1 MNAHITVS
9 YQSIYP
15 RIKNLRSLK
24 SFLEIICRQEGYV
37 LDTLS
42 LVFCS
47 DDYLHS
53 INVQYF
59 NHDTFTDIITFDYS
73 TISSSVNGE
82 LYISYQRVIEN
93 AANVKTS
100 INKELHR
107 VIFHGLLHLL
117 GYKDKLKKDIDT
129 MRLKEEYYL
138 IMYFSK

>member
-1 MNAHITVS
+1 MNPHITVS
-9 YQSIYP
+9 YQSSFP

-24 SFLEIICRQEGYV
+24 SFLVNICCQEGFV

-42 LVFCS
+42 LVICS
-47 DDYLHS
+47 DDYLNS
-53 INVQYF
+53 INLEYL

-73 TISSSVNGE
+73 TTPSSVNGE

-117 GYKDKLKKDIDT
+117 GYKDKLKTDIDT
-129 MRLKEEYYL
+129 MRLKEDYYL
-138 IMYFSK
+138 MMYFSK

>member
-1 MNAHITVS
+1 MNPHITVS

-53 INVQYF
+53 INVQYL

>member
-1 MNAHITVS
+1 MNPHITVS

-15 RIKNLRSLK
+15 RIKRLRSLK
-24 SFLEIICRQEGYV
+24 SFLLNLCSREGFV

-42 LVFCS
+42 LVICS

-53 INVQYF
+53 INLEYL

-73 TISSSVNGE
+73 TTPSSVNGE
-82 LYISYQRVIEN
+82 LYISYERVIEN

-117 GYKDKLKKDIDT
+117 GYKDKLKNDIDT

-138 IMYFSK
+138 MMYFSK

>member
-53 INVQYF
+53 INVQYL

>member
-1 MNAHITVS
+1 MNPHITVS

-15 RIKNLRSLK
+15 RIKRLRSLK
-24 SFLEIICRQEGYV
+24 SFLVNVCSQEGFV

-47 DDYLHS
+47 DDYLHT
-53 INVQYF
+53 INVQYL

-73 TISSSVNGE
+73 TTLSSVNGE
-82 LYISYQRVIEN
+82 LYISYERVIEN

-100 INKELHR
+100 VHKELHR
-107 VIFHGLLHLL
+107 VIIHGLLHLL
-117 GYKDKLKKDIDT
+117 GYKDKLKNDIDT

-138 IMYFSK
+138 IHNP

>member
-1 MNAHITVS
+1 MKPHITVS

-24 SFLEIICRQEGYV
+24 SFLENICRQEGYV

-47 DDYLHS
+47 DDYLHT
-53 INVQYF
+53 INVQYL
-59 NHDTFTDIITFDYS
+59 NHDNFTDIITFDYS
-73 TISSSVNGE
+73 TTSSSVNGE
-82 LYISYQRVIEN
+82 LYISYQRVMEN

-138 IMYFSK
+138 MMYFTK

>member
-1 MNAHITVS
+1 MN
-9 YQSIYP
+9 
-15 RIKNLRSLK
+15 
-24 SFLEIICRQEGYV
+24 ICCQEGFV

-42 LVFCS
+42 LVICS
-47 DDYLHS
+47 DDYLNS
-53 INVQYF
+53 INLEYL

-73 TISSSVNGE
+73 TTPSSVNGE

-117 GYKDKLKKDIDT
+117 GYKDKLKTDIDT
-129 MRLKEEYYL
+129 MRLKEDYYL
-138 IMYFSK
+138 MMYFSK